1 MQGFSF
7 RRRPAVPGLVLLA
20 GALFA
25 APAAAQQPAA
35 QQATPAQRA
44 AARACMPDVRAH
56 CAGVQRGE
64 GRILACLQQNRERVS
79 QPCREAMAAGRSV
92 PVQ

>member
-1 MQGFSF
+1 M
-7 RRRPAVPGLVLLA
+7 PGLKSHRILPMSGLILLA

-25 APAAAQQPAA
+25 APVAAQQPAA

-44 AARACMPDVRAH
+44 AARACMPDVRAL
-56 CAGVQRGE
+56 CSGVQRGE

-79 QPCREAMAAGRSV
+79 PACRNAMASARSS